1 LYGKENARTLAE
13 YFETGKN
20 FEKLD
25 KRFVDKRKKTSVKH
39 NFRELKIWKD
49 SMGLVKIVYLTTQKL
64 PANEKFG
71 LISQI
76 NRSAVSIPSNI
87 AEGSGRTSEKEFL
100 HFLNIAISSSYEL
113 ETQLIITNELFQVD
127 IESVIGKISEV
138 QKMIL
143 GLKRNLENK

>member
-1 LYGKENARTLAE
+1 
-13 YFETGKN
+13 
-20 FEKLD
+20 
-25 KRFVDKRKKTSVKH
+25 
-39 NFRELKIWKD
+39 
-49 SMGLVKIVYLTTQKL
+49 MGLVKIVYLTTQKL